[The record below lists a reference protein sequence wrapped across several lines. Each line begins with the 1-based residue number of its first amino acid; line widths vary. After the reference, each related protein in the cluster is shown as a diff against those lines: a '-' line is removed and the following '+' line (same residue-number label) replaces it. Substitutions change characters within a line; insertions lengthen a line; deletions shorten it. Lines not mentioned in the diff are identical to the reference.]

1 MLILH
6 KSPKKIYESL
16 CGKIEIREIL
26 ELEAAKADK
35 IIKACSQESIQI
47 ITQNHNAYKP
57 CAHFV
62 VYIKGET
69 FAGRLSAILGT
80 RACTARGLINTKAI
94 CRRWIEKKV
103 A

>member
-1 MLILH
+1 MDKYWIWLEESKLINKHEKNQMLILH

-69 FAGRLSAILGT
+69 FAG
-80 RACTARGLINTKAI
+80 
-94 CRRWIEKKV
+94 
-103 A
+103 

>member
-57 CAHFV
+57 CAQVHFRV
-62 VYIKGET
+62 G
-69 FAGRLSAILGT
+69 
-80 RACTARGLINTKAI
+80 NTSSH
-94 CRRWIEKKV
+94 KKL
-103 A
+103 